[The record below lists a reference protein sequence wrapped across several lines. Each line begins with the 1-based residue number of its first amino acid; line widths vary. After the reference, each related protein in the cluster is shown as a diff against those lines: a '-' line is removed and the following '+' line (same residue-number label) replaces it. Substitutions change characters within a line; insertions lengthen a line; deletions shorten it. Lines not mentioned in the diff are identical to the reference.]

1 MADENS
7 RDSILDRMLAEV
19 SDKLDKREG
28 SIVYDALAPAAVE
41 DANIYAALSM
51 IQEEVYADTASYYYL
66 AKRAAERGIYPKE
79 ATCAVCKM
87 VVAPVDTPI
96 SIGDRFNHGTLN
108 YSVIAAMGF
117 GVYQISCETAGVV
130 GNQQLGNLLVVESS
144 NDLNDMKSVELT
156 EVLIPGEDEEDVDAF
171 RERYFESMV
180 NETFGGNKADYQE
193 KINQI
198 DGVGASK
205 TVRMWERG
213 YNPSKFLPSEK
224 VTEWFE
230 QQSIETVGADVYE
243 WLGMIYTSAKEKLF
257 TVGGTVRSY
266 IISSEFQAP
275 SATLVQNVQNLVDPD
290 ESAGEGD
297 GIAPIGH
304 VVKVM
309 GVQSKTIDISFTA
322 LYKAGTGFQEL
333 ETLINKA
340 IDNYFE
346 ELAESWSKEDNLVV
360 RKSQIE
366 ARLILLD
373 GIIDI
378 SDTKLNGVGENLILD
393 EDAVPVRGD
402 VSG

>member
-87 VVAPVDTPI
+87 VVDPADTPI
-96 SIGDRFNHGTLN
+96 SIGDRFNRGTLN
-108 YSVIAAMGF
+108 YSVIAEMDS
-117 GVYQISCETAGVV
+117 GVYQISCETAGVA
-130 GNQQLGNLLVVESS
+130 GNQQRGNLLLVESS

-156 EVLIPGEDEEDVDAF
+156 EVLIPGEDEEDVEAF
-171 RERYFESMV
+171 RERYFASMV

-213 YNPSKFLPSEK
+213 YNPSKFLPSNE
-224 VTEWFE
+224 VAEWFA
-230 QQSIETVGADVYE
+230 QQSAETVGADVYE
-243 WLGMIYTSAKEKLF
+243 WLSLVYACAKDKLF

-309 GVQSKTIDISFTA
+309 GVRSKAIDISFTA
-322 LYKAGTGFQEL
+322 LYKAGTGFQAL

-373 GIIDI
+373 GILDI
-378 SDTKLNGVGENLILD
+378 SDTKLNGVGENLTLD
-393 EDAVPVRGD
+393 EDVVPVRGD

>member
-87 VVAPVDTPI
+87 VVDPVDTPI
-96 SIGDRFNHGTLN
+96 NIGDRFNRGTLN
-108 YSVIAAMGF
+108 YSVIAAMDS

-130 GNQQLGNLLVVESS
+130 GNQQRGNLLLVESS

-156 EVLIPGEDEEDVDAF
+156 EVLIPGEDEEDVEAF
-171 RERYFESMV
+171 RERYFASMV

-213 YNPSKFLPSEK
+213 YNPSKFLPSNE
-224 VTEWFE
+224 VAEWFA
-230 QQSIETVGADVYE
+230 QQSVETVGADVYG
-243 WLGMIYTSAKEKLF
+243 WLSMVYACAKEKLF

-290 ESAGEGD
+290 GSAGEGD

-309 GVQSKTIDISFTA
+309 GVRSKAIDISFTA
-322 LYKAGTGFQEL
+322 LYKAGTGFQAL

-373 GIIDI
+373 GILDI
-378 SDTKLNGVGENLILD
+378 SHTKLNGVGENLTLD
-393 EDAVPVRGD
+393 EDVVPVRGD

>member
-28 SIVYDALAPAAVE
+28 SIIYDALAPAAVE

-51 IQEEVYADTASYYYL
+51 IQEEVYADSASYYYL
-66 AKRAAERGIYPKE
+66 AKRAAERGVYPKE
-79 ATCAVCKM
+79 ATYAVCKM
-87 VVAPVDTPI
+87 VVDPADTSI
-96 SIGDRFNHGTLN
+96 SVGDRFNLGTLN
-108 YSVIAAMGF
+108 YTVTSVMDSGK
-117 GVYQISCETAGVV
+117 YQISCETAGVV
-130 GNQQLGNLLVVESS
+130 GNQQRGNLLVVESS
-144 NDLNDMKSVELT
+144 KDLNDMKSAVLT
-156 EVLIPGEDEEDVDAF
+156 EILIPGEDEEDVEVF

-180 NETFGGNKADYQE
+180 NEAFGGNKADYRE

-213 YNPSKFLPSEK
+213 YNPSKFLPSNE
-224 VTEWFE
+224 VAEWFAR
-230 QQSIETVGADVYE
+230 QSAETVGADVYE
-243 WLGMIYTSAKEKLF
+243 WLSMVYACAKDKLF

-266 IISSEFQAP
+266 IISSEFKEP
-275 SATLVQNVQNLVDPD
+275 SVTLVKNVQTIVDPD
-290 ESAGEGD
+290 ESTGEGV

-309 GVQSKTIDISFTA
+309 GVRSKTIDISFTA
-322 LYKAGTGFQEL
+322 VYKAGSGFSAL
-333 ETLINKA
+333 ESSINNA
-340 IDNYFE
+340 VDDYFE
-346 ELAESWSKEDNLVV
+346 ELAESWSREDNLVV

-378 SDTKLNGVGENLILD
+378 SDTKLNGVGENIILD
-393 EDAVPVRGD
+393 EDAVPVRGE

>member
-19 SDKLDKREG
+19 SDRLDKREG

-87 VVAPVDTPI
+87 VVDPADTPI
-96 SIGDRFNHGTLN
+96 SIGDRFNRGTLN
-108 YSVIAAMGF
+108 YSVIAAMDS

-130 GNQQLGNLLVVESS
+130 GNQQRGSLLLVESS

-156 EVLIPGEDEEDVDAF
+156 EVLIPGEDEEDVEAF
-171 RERYFESMV
+171 RERYFASMV

-213 YNPSKFLPSEK
+213 YNPSKFLPSNE
-224 VTEWFE
+224 VAEWFT
-230 QQSIETVGADVYE
+230 QQSVETVGADVYE
-243 WLGMIYTSAKEKLF
+243 WLSIVYACAKEKLF

-309 GVQSKTIDISFTA
+309 GVRSKAIDISFTA
-322 LYKAGTGFQEL
+322 LYKAGTGFQAL

-346 ELAESWSKEDNLVV
+346 ELAETWSKEDNLVV

-373 GIIDI
+373 GILDI
-378 SDTKLNGVGENLILD
+378 SDTKLNGVGENLTLD
-393 EDAVPVRGD
+393 EDVVPVRGD

>member
-19 SDKLDKREG
+19 SGRLDKREG

-87 VVAPVDTPI
+87 VVDPADTPI
-96 SIGDRFNHGTLN
+96 SIGDRFNRGTLN
-108 YSVIAAMGF
+108 YSVIAAMDS

-130 GNQQLGNLLVVESS
+130 GNQQRGSLLLVESS

-156 EVLIPGEDEEDVDAF
+156 EVLIPGEDEEDVEAF
-171 RERYFESMV
+171 RERYFASMV

-213 YNPSKFLPSEK
+213 YNPSKFLPSNE
-224 VTEWFE
+224 VAEWFT
-230 QQSIETVGADVYE
+230 QQSVETVGADVYE
-243 WLGMIYTSAKEKLF
+243 WLSMVYACAKEKLF

-309 GVQSKTIDISFTA
+309 GVRSKAIDISFTA
-322 LYKAGTGFQEL
+322 LYKAGTGFQAL

-373 GIIDI
+373 GILDI
-378 SDTKLNGVGENLILD
+378 SDTKLNGVGENLTLD
-393 EDAVPVRGD
+393 EDVVPVRGD